1 MRGVEGLG
9 DVLGLPRTLVPPDPG
24 NLSAFGLLTVD
35 VRNDHVQTTISRHAD
50 LDLDRVR
57 TVFGELEA
65 RAREALDGEGFPRDR
80 QRIQR
85 SADLRYVG
93 QAFEVRVPVA
103 DGELDGTAAEAVAQ
117 AFHAA
122 HRQLYG
128 YDFAADPRQAVE
140 WVNLRVSG
148 IGPIR
153 RPDLVEPAPADGAG
167 TERAV
172 TGSRPVFFD
181 DDWVETPTYD
191 RPRLA
196 PGDVVPGP
204 AVIEEFGSTVPVHPG
219 FRATVDLH
227 GNLLIERN
235 AR

>member
-1 MRGVEGLG
+1 MRAVY
-9 DVLGLPRTLVPPDPG
+9 
-24 NLSAFGLLTVD
+24 
-35 VRNDHVQTTISRHAD
+35 AD
-50 LDLDRVR
+50 L
-57 TVFGELEA
+57 EA
-65 RAREALDGEGFPRDR
+65 DARRALDGEGFPRDR
-80 QRIQR
+80 QRVQR

-103 DGELDGTAAEAVAQ
+103 DGDLGAALTREAAEDVAQ

-128 YDFAADPRQAVE
+128 YDFAEDPRQAVE

-153 RPDLVEPAPADGAG
+153 RPDLVELPPADGRG
-167 TERAV
+167 TDRAV

-181 DDWVETPTYD
+181 DWTDTPTHS
-191 RPRLA
+191 RQLLA

-227 GNLLIERN
+227 GNLLIERD